1 VPVVVGATVTTQ
13 HTGSMDVVAVQG
25 GGPRGLRAIHTDS
38 MISTERHL
46 ATLDEVQEPAEL
58 VVLPE
63 NVADTDGT
71 IAESPMDAHFAEQA
85 RRLEANLVVGVTES
99 VGDRFRNVAV
109 LWGPDGERVDSYT
122 KKHRVPFGEYIPARG
137 LFERLSNDTRFVP
150 RDAIAGDGIA
160 KLDAAET
167 PLGVAISY
175 EVFFADRV

>member
-1 VPVVVGATVTTQ
+1 
-13 HTGSMDVVAVQG
+13 
-25 GGPRGLRAIHTDS
+25 
-38 MISTERHL
+38 
-46 ATLDEVQEPAEL
+46 
-58 VVLPE
+58 
-63 NVADTDGT
+63 
-71 IAESPMDAHFAEQA
+71 
-85 RRLEANLVVGVTES
+85 

-175 EVFFADRV
+175 EVFFADRVDEGVHAGGEIVVVPTNASSYVTDDVPALELAAARLRAHEFGRSVVMAAPTGYSAIVDADGDVVDRSGLGEQAVLRETVPLRTGLTPY